1 MQIKDVLYKTPE
13 MTEEKLLEFIKKY
26 KMFIRPYT
34 IMRLKQIHKFSDN
47 EELPQRILNEWDL
60 IQAKQSYL
68 SKSQRSQILAVVSVS
83 LAKMTEGD
91 GSNNE

>member
-26 KMFIRPYT
+26 KIFIGPYT
-34 IMRLKQIHKFSDN
+34 IMRLKQIHKFNNN

-68 SKSQRSQILAVVSVS
+68 TKSQRNQILAVVSVS

-91 GSNNE
+91 GRDN